1 MNTLDRLRDWACS
14 HRLTGVPPAQLKK
27 PVQWSLPAVITQPI
41 TICGFDLWQLQH
53 LNRVSEE
60 YPIQVLRNLMTDL
73 SFRLPTFDYNLP
85 SENAEWLGTTSDHLT
100 FDQKGLRNL
109 LWLIADLS
117 PGTDVLS
124 ERAFKFA
131 IDRHSLLVEVDSTT
145 FGFRCETWG
154 EWRKTLHKAQEMPAP
169 QYAKSPLKLLRQAE
183 EQPIRTKTGWA
194 DALYRYYEYYQPV
207 PAALKQLLT
216 QARFWLDD
224 IGYIDGQIVSLL

>member
-1 MNTLDRLRDWACS
+1 M
-14 HRLTGVPPAQLKK
+14 
-27 PVQWSLPAVITQPI
+27 
-41 TICGFDLWQLQH
+41 
-53 LNRVSEE
+53 
-60 YPIQVLRNLMTDL
+60 
-73 SFRLPTFDYNLP
+73 
-85 SENAEWLGTTSDHLT
+85 
-100 FDQKGLRNL
+100 
-109 LWLIADLS
+109 
-117 PGTDVLS
+117 LS

-154 EWRKTLHKAQEMPAP
+154 EWRTPLHKVQEMPAA

-183 EQPIRTKTGWA
+183 EQTIRTKTGWA

-207 PAALKQLLT
+207 PPALKQLLS